1 VDRLR
6 SSERVAENRPMTPP
20 PAEKIVRI
28 GGASGFWGD
37 SMVASSSASL
47 RWWSSR
53 CRISASSRSN
63 AGLSARQSSSFR
75 CLKRYIAREI
85 YPRLLSLTSPG
96 GRQR

>member
-1 VDRLR
+1 MVVTQR
-6 SSERVAENRPMTPP
+6 ERCLPGRGTDTAAENLAGR
-20 PAEKIVRI
+20 
-28 GGASGFWGD
+28 GD